1 MGGAGLGMREAEPRT
16 ALAGCTEMEGAGH
29 GCWCAMDKEE
39 QGRESG
45 ELDVEA
51 STENVPGCV
60 WCSFKGEALQALGRT
75 WPDIGGR
82 GWLPAGALD
91 MSAWWQVMTE
101 PLWTDVFGIFLLE
114 SDPGHCIKYLP

>member
-1 MGGAGLGMREAEPRT
+1 MADRSSGGGEVVRGEEAEGGAGLGMREAEPRT

-51 STENVPGCV
+51 ST
-60 WCSFKGEALQALGRT
+60 
-75 WPDIGGR
+75 
-82 GWLPAGALD
+82 
-91 MSAWWQVMTE
+91 
-101 PLWTDVFGIFLLE
+101 
-114 SDPGHCIKYLP
+114 